1 MSFASAPF
9 LVLFA
14 AMLAAQLLV
23 RPSRARQW
31 ILLAGSYVFYG
42 WWDWRF
48 CFLMFGLTLV
58 AFLTGLGMARW
69 PRRRRALCAAGV
81 AAPLVVLGVFKYA
94 NFFVESF
101 CAVFGIA
108 QPGAL
113 NIILPVGISFYT
125 FQSLSYT
132 IDVYRGKLPVCRDLM
147 RFSLYIAFFPQL
159 VAGPIVKAAD
169 FLPQLEEDRRPTRAG
184 VWAGLNLFAWGMFKK
199 VVLADHLSVFVDQV
213 FATPAAFDSLTV
225 FLAVLS
231 YAMQIYFDFSSYS
244 DMAIGCARTL
254 GYELQRNFDL
264 PYVSRN
270 VSEFW
275 KRWHISLSSWLQQY
289 LYIPLGGNRKGR
301 ARTYLN
307 LMITMVL
314 GGLWHGAGANF
325 ILWGAL
331 HGAALVVHK
340 IWHRAHPNAHGGLR
354 RWLSIL
360 ATFAFVCL
368 CWVFFRA
375 QTLSQAAQ
383 VLQKLF
389 VWTDGVR
396 HLYSWSVFALL
407 CLTGATAW
415 CERFHRDQN
424 GAVHGEMP
432 RFRAGTFSG
441 AFAMT
446 LLVGLTLVL
455 MYTGGN
461 PFIYF
466 QF

>member
-1 MSFASAPF
+1 MSFASAAF
-9 LVLFA
+9 LILFA
-14 AMLAAQLLV
+14 AMLLSQLTV
-23 RPSRARQW
+23 RPPRARQW

-69 PRRRRALCAAGV
+69 PRRRRGLCALGV
-81 AAPLVVLGVFKYA
+81 AVPLAVLGVFKYA
-94 NFFVESF
+94 GFFVESF
-101 CAVFGIA
+101 CALFGLA

-113 NIILPVGISFYT
+113 AIILPVGISFYT

-184 VWAGLNLFAWGMFKK
+184 VWDGLNLFAWGMLKK

-213 FATPAAFDSLTV
+213 FAAPLAFDSLTV
-225 FLAVLS
+225 ALAVVS

-289 LYIPLGGNRKGR
+289 LYIPLGGNRRGR
-301 ARTYLN
+301 ARTNLN
-307 LMITMVL
+307 LMLTMAL

-325 ILWGAL
+325 VLWGVL

-340 IWHRAHPNAHGGLR
+340 AWRRAHPRQRGGLA
-354 RWLSIL
+354 RWLSAA

-375 QTLSQAAQ
+375 QTMDQAAQ
-383 VLQKLF
+383 VLEKLF
-389 VWTDGVR
+389 VWTGGVR
-396 HLYSWSVFALL
+396 HVYSWSLL
-407 CLTGATAW
+407 SLACLLGATAW
-415 CERFHRDQN
+415 CERFHRD
-424 GAVHGEMP
+424 GAGIVHGEMP
-432 RFRAGTFSG
+432 KFRAATFSG
-441 AFAMT
+441 AFGMT
-446 LLVGLTLVL
+446 LLVGLTLVT

>member
-1 MSFASAPF
+1 M
-9 LVLFA
+9 
-14 AMLAAQLLV
+14 
-23 RPSRARQW
+23 
-31 ILLAGSYVFYG
+31 
-42 WWDWRF
+42 
-48 CFLMFGLTLV
+48 
-58 AFLTGLGMARW
+58 
-69 PRRRRALCAAGV
+69 
-81 AAPLVVLGVFKYA
+81 
-94 NFFVESF
+94 
-101 CAVFGIA
+101 
-108 QPGAL
+108 
-113 NIILPVGISFYT
+113 
-125 FQSLSYT
+125 
-132 IDVYRGKLPVCRDLM
+132 
-147 RFSLYIAFFPQL
+147 
-159 VAGPIVKAAD
+159 
-169 FLPQLEEDRRPTRAG
+169 
-184 VWAGLNLFAWGMFKK
+184 
-199 VVLADHLSVFVDQV
+199 

-244 DMAIGCARTL
+244 DMAIGCAQAL

-360 ATFAFVCL
+360 MTFAFVCL

-407 CLTGATAW
+407 CLIGATAW

-424 GAVHGEMP
+424 GVVHGEMP

>member
-48 CFLMFGLTLV
+48 CFLMFGLTL
-58 AFLTGLGMARW
+58 AAYLTGLAMARW

-81 AAPLVVLGVFKYA
+81 AAPLAVLGVFKYA

-169 FLPQLEEDRRPTRAG
+169 FLPQLEEDRRPARAG

-264 PYVSRN
+264 PYV
-270 VSEFW
+270 
-275 KRWHISLSSWLQQY
+275 
-289 LYIPLGGNRKGR
+289 
-301 ARTYLN
+301 
-307 LMITMVL
+307 
-314 GGLWHGAGANF
+314 
-325 ILWGAL
+325 
-331 HGAALVVHK
+331 
-340 IWHRAHPNAHGGLR
+340 
-354 RWLSIL
+354 
-360 ATFAFVCL
+360 
-368 CWVFFRA
+368 
-375 QTLSQAAQ
+375 
-383 VLQKLF
+383 
-389 VWTDGVR
+389 
-396 HLYSWSVFALL
+396 
-407 CLTGATAW
+407 
-415 CERFHRDQN
+415 
-424 GAVHGEMP
+424 
-432 RFRAGTFSG
+432 
-441 AFAMT
+441 
-446 LLVGLTLVL
+446 
-455 MYTGGN
+455 
-461 PFIYF
+461 
-466 QF
+466 

>member
-1 MSFASAPF
+1 M
-9 LVLFA
+9 
-14 AMLAAQLLV
+14 
-23 RPSRARQW
+23 
-31 ILLAGSYVFYG
+31 
-42 WWDWRF
+42 
-48 CFLMFGLTLV
+48 
-58 AFLTGLGMARW
+58 
-69 PRRRRALCAAGV
+69 
-81 AAPLVVLGVFKYA
+81 
-94 NFFVESF
+94 
-101 CAVFGIA
+101 
-108 QPGAL
+108 
-113 NIILPVGISFYT
+113 
-125 FQSLSYT
+125 
-132 IDVYRGKLPVCRDLM
+132 
-147 RFSLYIAFFPQL
+147 
-159 VAGPIVKAAD
+159 
-169 FLPQLEEDRRPTRAG
+169 
-184 VWAGLNLFAWGMFKK
+184 
-199 VVLADHLSVFVDQV
+199 FVDQV

-231 YAMQIYFDFSSYS
+231 YAMQIYFDFSGYS
-244 DMAIGCARTL
+244 DMAIGCAQAL

-360 ATFAFVCL
+360 MSVAFVCL

-375 QTLSQAAQ
+375 QTLSQAEQ

-407 CLTGATAW
+407 CLIGATAW

-424 GAVHGEMP
+424 GVVHGEMP